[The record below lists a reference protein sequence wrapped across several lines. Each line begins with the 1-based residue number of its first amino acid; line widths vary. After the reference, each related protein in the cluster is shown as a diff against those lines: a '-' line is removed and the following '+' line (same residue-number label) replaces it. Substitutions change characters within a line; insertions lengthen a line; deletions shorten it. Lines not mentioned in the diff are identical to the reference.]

1 MADNITLFQE
11 AHPSLDSYWRSVIL
25 FGRNVASYKFA
36 LAKSLLEIA
45 PTGKSEITLEELADP
60 FSRHLCEHIAHSP
73 RQVTSPGSGFLDTCR
88 SYNDGTSTH
97 EALLSATVKNG
108 FNNVIDAFHIVNNA
122 ALPVQFY
129 TKDYCAH
136 SRRIILTDEIFK
148 LQDTAFYNNFAKETE
163 SRWRLVETAWEQN
176 ISAGLLDIQYSELG
190 DLLYID
196 TAKYRRKT
204 VTSARAALNGY
215 QKGKCFYCFDDISI
229 GELEE
234 APNPAQFDTIDIN
247 TDEPEARKI
256 LRVSED
262 RPLYGGD
269 NPSKIGLV
277 RLFSENEKPHILL
290 SPDYQSLTDVS
301 SPDPLT
307 TSTDT
312 SSLCDVDHFFP
323 YTLQRYIPEV
333 NLNGIWNLVLT
344 CRHCNR
350 GEDGKSAKV
359 PAVKYLERL
368 HARNEFLINSH
379 HPLRETLI
387 HQTGAQPADRIAF
400 LKNMDAFA
408 INNLIHRWEVE
419 PVGEA
424 AF

>member
-11 AHPSLDSYWRSVIL
+11 TQPSLESYWRSVIL
-25 FGRNVASYKFA
+25 FGRNAASYKFA

-45 PTGKSEITLEELADP
+45 PTGKTVITLEELADP

-73 RQVTSPGSGFLDTCR
+73 RQVTSPSSGFLDACR

-97 EALLSATVKNG
+97 EALLQATVKNG
-108 FNNVIDAFHIVNNA
+108 FNNVIDAFHIVNNG

-129 TKDYCAH
+129 TKDYSAR
-136 SRRIILTDEIFK
+136 SRKIILTDEIFK
-148 LQDTAFYNNFAKETE
+148 LQDTAFFADFAKETE

-176 ISAGLLDIQYSELG
+176 LSTGLLDVKYSEMG

-234 APNPAQFDTIDIN
+234 ASPAAHFDESDAAS
-247 TDEPEARKI
+247 DEPEYAKI
-256 LRVSED
+256 LRVSET
-262 RPLYGGD
+262 RPPYGID
-269 NPSKIGLV
+269 PETKIGLKV
-277 RLFSENEKPHILL
+277 LFS
-290 SPDYQSLTDVS
+290 SG
-301 SPDPLT
+301 
-307 TSTDT
+307 

-344 CRHCNR
+344 CKHCNR
-350 GEDGKSAKV
+350 GEDGKSARV

-379 HPLRETLI
+379 HPLRETLMY
-387 HQTGAQPADRIAF
+387 QTGVQPADRITF
-400 LKNMDAFA
+400 LKAMDAFA
-408 INNLIHRWEVE
+408 INNLIQRWETK

>member
-11 AHPSLDSYWRSVIL
+11 THPSLESYWRSVIL
-25 FGRNVASYKFA
+25 FGRNAASYKFA

-45 PTGKSEITLEELADP
+45 PTGRTGITLEELADP

-73 RQVTSPGSGFLDTCR
+73 RQVTSSGSKFLDACR

-97 EALLSATVKNG
+97 EALLQATVKNG
-108 FNNVIDAFHIVNNA
+108 FNNVIDAFHIVNNG
-122 ALPVQFY
+122 ALPVAFY
-129 TKDYCAH
+129 TKDYSAR
-136 SRRIILTDEIFK
+136 SRKIILTDEIFK
-148 LQDTAFYNNFAKETE
+148 LQDTAFFDNFAKETE

-196 TAKYRRKT
+196 TKRFRRKA

-229 GELEE
+229 GELDE
-234 APNPAQFDTIDIN
+234 ASNPARFDAIDIDS
-247 TDEPEARKI
+247 DEPEGHKI

-262 RPLYGGD
+262 RPLYGSD
-269 NPSKIGLV
+269 
-277 RLFSENEKPHILL
+277 
-290 SPDYQSLTDVS
+290 SLTAFAAFPAITS
-301 SPDPLT
+301 STGD
-307 TSTDT
+307 

-333 NLNGIWNLVLT
+333 NLNGVWNLVLT

-350 GEDGKSAKV
+350 GEDGKSARV

-368 HARNEFLINSH
+368 YARNEFLINSH
-379 HPLRETLI
+379 HPLRETLM
-387 HQTGAQPADRIAF
+387 HQTGAQPADRTAF
-400 LKNMDAFA
+400 LKSMDAFA
-408 INNLIHRWEVE
+408 INKLIQRWEAD

>member
-25 FGRNVASYKFA
+25 FGRNAASYKFA

-45 PTGKSEITLEELADP
+45 PTGKTVITLEELADP

-73 RQVTSPGSGFLDTCR
+73 RQVTSSGSQFLDACR
-88 SYNDGTSTH
+88 SYNDGTSTR
-97 EALLSATVKNG
+97 EALLHATVKNG

-129 TKDYCAH
+129 TKDYSAR
-136 SRRIILTDEIFK
+136 SRKIILTDEIFK

-176 ISAGLLDIQYSELG
+176 ISAGLLDIQYTELG

-229 GELEE
+229 GEPEE
-234 APNPAQFDTIDIN
+234 VPNPAQFDDLN
-247 TDEPEARKI
+247 VYSDEPEARKI
-256 LRVSED
+256 LRVSEE
-262 RPLYGGD
+262 RALYGSD
-269 NPSKIGLV
+269 NHSKIGLV
-277 RLFSENEKPHILL
+277 RLFPENN
-290 SPDYQSLTDVS
+290 
-301 SPDPLT
+301 
-307 TSTDT
+307 
-312 SSLCDVDHFFP
+312 SLCDVDHFFP

-344 CRHCNR
+344 CKHCNR

-387 HQTGAQPADRIAF
+387 HQTGAQPADRITF
-400 LKNMDAFA
+400 LRNMDAFA
-408 INNLIHRWEVE
+408 INKLIHRWEVE

-424 AF
+424 TF